1 MLGDGRTMRVG
12 DVVWGG
18 VDCTGFVDGS
28 GDFEG
33 RDAVTWWPG
42 KVSQSVSEFWLIVIN
57 TLIFIVCGNR
67 SYRVVVEKA

>member
-1 MLGDGRTMRVG
+1 MDSCVLGDGRTMRVG

-33 RDAVTWWPG
+33 RHAVTWWPG
-42 KVSQSVSEFWLIVIN
+42 KVRLVFN
-57 TLIFIVCGNR
+57 
-67 SYRVVVEKA
+67 YRVVEETLVHKYLIEHSDIKVHI